1 MSTTTQQDLL
11 ARAPEGLD
19 KAMDRIDGRLAP
31 LFRRWPAL
39 TKLELAEL
47 HRLYDERM
55 RLARHSG
62 ARRRALTAQER
73 ST

>member
-1 MSTTTQQDLL
+1 MSMSIHQDLL

-19 KAMDRIDGRLAP
+19 EAKDRIESRLAP

-39 TKLELAEL
+39 TKVELAEL

-62 ARRRALTAQER
+62 ARRRALTAQGR